1 MKRNGIAGI
10 LATVLL
16 SAWSLPAGA
25 EETYKLDPVLVTA
38 EKRTENVQEVPV
50 SVTAISEQQI
60 KDSGIRSIQD
70 VARQVPN
77 LFIAN
82 WGFRG
87 NSYAFIRGIGPSTT
101 TRPSAFMWTT

>member
-1 MKRNGIAGI
+1 MVAARWGGE
-10 LATVLL
+10 
-16 SAWSLPAGA
+16 P
-25 EETYKLDPVLVTA
+25 KLDPVLVTA
-38 EKRTENVQEVPV
+38 EKHTENVQDVPV
-50 SVTAISEQQI
+50 SVTAISERI

-82 WGFRG
+82 WGSG
-87 NSYAFIRGIGPSTT
+87 ATHCTPSYAASGPST

>member
-10 LATVLL
+10 LAAVLL

-38 EKRTENVQEVPV
+38 EKRTENVQDVPV

-70 VARQVPN
+70 VAPAGSEPVHRQLGVPGQ
-77 LFIAN
+77 LVRLHTRH
-82 WGFRG
+82 RG
-87 NSYAFIRGIGPSTT
+87 RQQRPGHRLYVTT
-101 TRPSAFMWTT
+101 